1 MRIDKELET
10 LWNNPERNEKLNE
23 GEYMKNISD
32 SLDELRDLIK
42 NLDKKLDK
50 IIERNSPPEDVVE
63 LFKKIKEENV
73 VK

>member
-1 MRIDKELET
+1 
-10 LWNNPERNEKLNE
+10 
-23 GEYMKNISD
+23 MKNISD

>member
-1 MRIDKELET
+1 
-10 LWNNPERNEKLNE
+10 
-23 GEYMKNISD
+23 MKNISD

-73 VK
+73 VKWGYYSHQRSVLRRGLYI

>member
-42 NLDKKLDK
+42 KFRQEIRQDY
-50 IIERNSPPEDVVE
+50 
-63 LFKKIKEENV
+63 
-73 VK
+73 

>member
-10 LWNNPERNEKLNE
+10 LWNTPERNEKLNE